1 MEAIMTQDA
10 NAISQLQNWWEN
22 VSFPGKAFFQLKE
35 NGELVLKATDVHPER
50 TIITLTAENADAATK
65 ALIEKFPEVE
75 GKVKELQTEWETA
88 DDKLKLMGKL
98 ARTREYLMHSHAI
111 GDFHSLISSLDEHE
125 QVVGR
130 LIEENHSAKLAL
142 VQQAEAMVDNDN
154 WKETTQALRDLAEQW
169 KQIGFVDKQRNDEL
183 WNRLEA
189 ARNKFFER
197 KRQHQ
202 EGQEKDML
210 QNLDL
215 KMELV
220 EKAENNAA
228 SEEWKETTE
237 LFKQLMDQ
245 WKGIGR
251 TLPDKN
257 EELWNRFI
265 AAKNAFYDRKKQ
277 HFESIQQEQEANYV
291 TKLALVEKAETL
303 KDSTDWTGTSQAYA
317 DLMEEWKN
325 AGRVPAEKADE
336 LWNRLNAA
344 KEHFFQGKR
353 HHFEA
358 FRVSLEDNY
367 AQKMSLLK
375 RAESLKNS
383 THWREATE
391 ELNELMTEWKK
402 IGPVPREHSD
412 RIWEEF
418 IAARTHFFNRKD
430 ADRERRKSQAEKQ
443 LVNRTQQTR
452 NFLFKLEEEL
462 KEEQSK
468 LDDFKD
474 GLENITT
481 GPKEEELRQHLLKLI
496 AQSEHKIKH
505 KLEKM
510 DEVKN
515 QLSELEAKNS
525 PAPSKEETTSNNTGA
540 DQPEETPEA

>member
-1 MEAIMTQDA
+1 MTQDA
-10 NAISQLQNWWEN
+10 NATSQLQSWWEN
-22 VSFPGKAFFQLKE
+22 VVFPGKAFFQLKE
-35 NGELVLKATDVHPER
+35 TGELVLKATDAHPER
-50 TIITLTAENADAATK
+50 TITTLTADNADAATK

-75 GKVKELQTEWETA
+75 GKVKELQAEWEAA

-98 ARTREYLMHSHAI
+98 TRTREYLMHSHAI
-111 GDFHSLISSLDEHE
+111 GDFHSLILSLDEHE
-125 QVVGR
+125 KVIAR
-130 LIEENHSAKLAL
+130 IIEENHAAKLTL
-142 VQQAEAMVDNDN
+142 VQQAETLVDKDN
-154 WKETTQALRDLAEQW
+154 WKETTQSLRDLAEQW
-169 KQIGFVDKQRNDEL
+169 KHIGFVDKQRNDEL

-245 WKGIGR
+245 WKSIGR
-251 TLPDKN
+251 TLPEKN

-277 HFESIQQEQEANYV
+277 HFESIQQEQESNYV
-291 TKLALVEKAETL
+291 VKLALVEKAEAL
-303 KDSTDWTGTSQAYA
+303 KESTDWTGTSQAYA

-325 AGRVPAEKADE
+325 AGRVPVDKADE

-383 THWREATE
+383 THWRESTE

-418 IAARTHFFNRKD
+418 IAARTFFFNRKD

-452 NFLFKLEEEL
+452 NFLVKLEEEL

-468 LDDFKD
+468 LDDFKE
-474 GLENITT
+474 GLNNITT
-481 GPKEEELRQHLLKLI
+481 GPKEEELRQHLQKLI
-496 AQSEHKIKH
+496 AQSEHKVKH

-510 DEVKN
+510 EEVKT
-515 QLSELEAKNS
+515 QLNDLESKGSSTQPKDDAS
-525 PAPSKEETTSNNTGA
+525 QVPSAE
-540 DQPEETPEA
+540 DETPSEPEA